1 MDPDIHLCMYYLC
14 ILCKYICTYITFI
27 TQVILHTI
35 CMSNSFSNLNSV
47 QVLYSSSI
55 KCNRSNMKTKKPILD
70 EMHVKLQFFYRSVE
84 KIKSN
89 TFFKKIFSILRR
101 ICISMQKKKFQIQI
115 SLRSFFIKILNFED
129 TKNVIV
135 LMNIEISVS
144 IENSQDKNFSFSP
157 F

>member
-1 MDPDIHLCMYYLC
+1 MYVLFMYFM
-14 ILCKYICTYITFI
+14 YICTYITFI
-27 TQVILHTI
+27 TQVILHII
-35 CMSNSFSNLNSV
+35 CMSKSFSNLNSV

-55 KCNRSNMKTKKPILD
+55 KCNRSNMKTKSPFWMKCTSNSRVFFILVD
-70 EMHVKLQFFYRSVE
+70 
-84 KIKSN
+84 KIIST

-101 ICISMQKKKFQIQI
+101 MCKKTSFEYK

-129 TKNVIV
+129 TKKCLIV
-135 LMNIEISVS
+135 LMNIEIHVS